1 MVYKQVRINITKKQL
16 DQALNGRPIRLLP
29 GQLGVGQIALSLHP
43 ANVRIIEKAVL
54 KGKGCN
60 LHLSEGE
67 LLSTAED
74 MMGMEGEG
82 LFGDI
87 FKGLKSGYSWVKK
100 NIIDSDIY
108 QKGLKPIVRG
118 AVDQG
123 VSALSGQFPQLG
135 IPLQMAKEELSK
147 KTGAFGVKKVSRKKR
162 LEGKGLYLS

>member
-16 DQALNGRPIRLLP
+16 NQALNGKPIRLLSSQI
-29 GQLGVGQIALSLHP
+29 GNGDIALSLHP
-43 ANVRIIEKAVL
+43 ANIRIIEKALL

-74 MMGMEGEG
+74 MNGEG
-82 LFGDI
+82 LFSDI

-108 QKGLKPIVRG
+108 QKALKPIVRR
-118 AVDQG
+118 AVDTG
-123 VSALSGQFPQLG
+123 LNVVKGSAPELG
-135 IPLQMAKEELSK
+135 TAIDMARDQIGS
-147 KTGAFGVKKVSRKKR
+147 KTGAFGVNRVGRKKR
-162 LEGKGLYLS
+162 LAGSGLYLS

>member
-16 DQALNGRPIRLLP
+16 DQALNGRPIRLLSSQI
-29 GQLGVGQIALSLHP
+29 GNGDIALSLHP
-43 ANVRIIEKAVL
+43 ANIRIIEKAVL

-67 LLSTAED
+67 LLSSAED
-74 MMGMEGEG
+74 MNGEG

-108 QKGLKPIVRG
+108 QKALKPIVRR
-118 AVDQG
+118 AVDTG
-123 VSALSGQFPQLG
+123 LNVVKGSAPELG
-135 IPLQMAKEELSK
+135 TAIDMARDQIGS
-147 KTGAFGVKKVSRKKR
+147 KTGAFGVNRVGRKKR
-162 LEGKGLYLS
+162 LAGSGLYLS

>member
-16 DQALNGRPIRLLP
+16 NQALNGRPIRLLSSQI
-29 GQLGVGQIALSLHP
+29 GNGDIALSLHP
-43 ANVRIIEKAVL
+43 ANIRIVEKAVL

-67 LLSTAED
+67 LLSSAED
-74 MMGMEGEG
+74 MNGEG

-108 QKGLKPIVRG
+108 QKALKPIVRR
-118 AVDQG
+118 AVDTG
-123 VSALSGQFPQLG
+123 LNAVKGSAPELG
-135 IPLQMAKEELSK
+135 TAIDMARDQIGS
-147 KTGAFGVKKVSRKKR
+147 KTGAFGVNRVGRKKR
-162 LEGKGLYLS
+162 LAGSGLYLS

>member
-16 DQALNGRPIRLLP
+16 NQALNGRPIRLLSSQI
-29 GQLGVGQIALSLHP
+29 GNGDIALSLHP
-43 ANVRIIEKAVL
+43 ANIRIIEKAIL

-74 MMGMEGEG
+74 MSGEG

-135 IPLQMAKEELSK
+135 IPLQMAKEEISK

-162 LEGKGLYLS
+162 LQGKGLYLS

>member
-16 DQALNGRPIRLLP
+16 NQALNGRPIRLLSSQINN
-29 GQLGVGQIALSLHP
+29 GDIALSLHP
-43 ANVRIIEKAVL
+43 ANIRIIEKALL

-74 MMGMEGEG
+74 MHGEG
-82 LFGDI
+82 LFSDI

-108 QKGLKPIVRG
+108 QKALKPIVRR
-118 AVDQG
+118 AVDTG
-123 VSALSGQFPQLG
+123 LNVVKGSAPELG
-135 IPLQMAKEELSK
+135 TAIDMARDQIGS
-147 KTGAFGVKKVSRKKR
+147 KTGAFGVNRVGRKKR
-162 LEGKGLYLS
+162 LAGSGLYLS

>member
-16 DQALNGRPIRLLP
+16 DQALNGRPIRLLSSQI
-29 GQLGVGQIALSLHP
+29 GNGDIALSLHP
-43 ANVRIIEKAVL
+43 ANLRIIQKAVL

-74 MMGMEGEG
+74 MNGEG

-135 IPLQMAKEELSK
+135 IPLQMAKEEISK

>member
-1 MVYKQVRINITKKQL
+1 MVYKQVRIDITKKQL
-16 DQALNGRPIRLLP
+16 DQALNGKPIRLLP

-43 ANVRIIEKAVL
+43 ANVRIIQKAVL

-74 MMGMEGEG
+74 MKGEG

-147 KTGAFGVKKVSRKKR
+147 KTGAFGVGAKKVSRKKR

>member
-16 DQALNGRPIRLLP
+16 NQALNGKPIRLLSSQI
-29 GQLGVGQIALSLHP
+29 GNGDIALSLHP
-43 ANVRIIEKAVL
+43 ANIRIIEKAVL

-67 LLSTAED
+67 LLSSAED
-74 MMGMEGEG
+74 MNGEG

-108 QKGLKPIVRG
+108 QKALKPIVRR
-118 AVDQG
+118 AVDTG
-123 VSALSGQFPQLG
+123 LNVVKGSAPELG
-135 IPLQMAKEELSK
+135 TAIDMARDQIGS
-147 KTGAFGVKKVSRKKR
+147 KTGAFGVKRVCRKKR
-162 LEGKGLYLS
+162 LAGSGLYLS